1 MAELTGNPGFAA
13 PHTQNTLSRKR
24 AAAIELIA
32 TVGLT
37 VSLVVAATAVS
48 LGNRS
53 LTRGEFL
60 DRVSAQAP
68 VGAFLDQADTFDPAA
83 SWFSLKARQ

>member
-1 MAELTGNPGFAA
+1 MAELTGVPGFA
-13 PHTQNTLSRKR
+13 PPRRENTSSRRR

-37 VSLVVAATAVS
+37 VSLVIAATAVS

-53 LTRGEFL
+53 LVRGEL
-60 DRVSAQAP
+60 IDRGGLQSPAGILMDQTDHWVLINARFFVRAQ
-68 VGAFLDQADTFDPAA
+68 
-83 SWFSLKARQ
+83 

>member
-1 MAELTGNPGFAA
+1 MAELTGSPGFAPPRKQKA
-13 PHTQNTLSRKR
+13 RSRRR
-24 AAAIELIA
+24 AAAMELIA

-53 LTRGEFL
+53 LTRGEL
-60 DRVSAQAP
+60 IDRGAAQAP
-68 VGAFLDQADTFDPAA
+68 VGTLFDQANV
-83 SWFSLKARQ
+83 WFSPTAPLSLKAQQ